1 MRKLQQSK
9 ALHGTNLGLEHESV
23 TYNEQRREEK
33 REKGKEK
40 VREGVKE
47 EGRGKKEEGEN
58 GMKEGE
64 RVGKR
69 NMLLLIIVIYYLE
82 NPIYYD
88 SDNYELE

>member
-33 REKGKEK
+33 REKGREK

-47 EGRGKKEEGEN
+47 EGRGKKEEG
-58 GMKEGE
+58 GE
-64 RVGKR
+64 RNERGREGGEEEYVTT
-69 NMLLLIIVIYYLE
+69 NNCNILLRESNIL
-82 NPIYYD
+82 
-88 SDNYELE
+88 

>member
-1 MRKLQQSK
+1 M
-9 ALHGTNLGLEHESV
+9 
-23 TYNEQRREEK
+23 
-33 REKGKEK
+33 
-40 VREGVKE
+40 KE

-64 RVGKR
+64 RMGKR

>member
-1 MRKLQQSK
+1 M
-9 ALHGTNLGLEHESV
+9 GLEHESM

-47 EGRGKKEEGEN
+47 EGGRKKQ
-58 GMKEGE
+58 GE
-64 RVGKR
+64 RNERGREGGEEEYVATNNNCK
-69 NMLLLIIVIYYLE
+69 IYFLE

-88 SDNYELE
+88 SDNYELD